1 MRTPT
6 QIKVSSFRSRVLW
19 LLLALV
25 LFVQL
30 ATVAAL
36 VIRTNQHAERQAGED
51 LTSGG
56 KVLNALLNT
65 RAERF
70 EQAVTILAT
79 DYGFRDAVTH
89 SDRDTISSALEN
101 SANRLDAQFA
111 VLIDT
116 DNSLVA
122 AASHVVSARHRQDL
136 QRFAWEAAGDSGIAY
151 RALGNVPYLLVSAP
165 VRAPDTVG
173 TVIFG
178 FAIDEALAEHL
189 SALVGYQVGFLD
201 TTAEQPII
209 VVRTRSELPKPDL
222 ALALAEHFEE
232 LDRPTVLEIASNPYM
247 TWIAPLNGADGKLH
261 LVLHKPLA
269 DALSPYAPAR
279 LAIFGLAALTMLL
292 SLPIARLLANAAS
305 RPLEQLVAAAR
316 RIETGNYS
324 ESIAVDGPSEFR
336 TVASTLNSM
345 QQHIADREQRLLRD
359 AITDAL
365 TELPNHEWA
374 VQHLEARGLRSGVS
388 AGALALV
395 LVELKDFDRMRASLG
410 HHLSDTVIREVAR
423 RLVGFRGPADHLVR
437 NAPAQF
443 LFIAPG
449 IGAQAA
455 HGLARTLLQSVR
467 TSLICDDVPINLDA
481 CAGICVYPTHASDS
495 TDLLRRAETALYD
508 ARDRIDSIAVYEAGR
523 DERHRRQ
530 IAILGDLRRAAD
542 TNELRLFYQ
551 PKIDM
556 QSHAICGL
564 EALVRWTHPVHGAIP
579 PSEFVMLAEKTGN
592 VTLLTSWVLKAVWKQ
607 MREWQD
613 MGFRPDISVNLSA
626 ADLLDRELTELILE
640 NIASP
645 EAQPDRLIFEITESA
660 IMRETAQV
668 IAVMDRLRQRGVRFS
683 IDDFG
688 TGYSSL
694 AQFKHLPV
702 DEIKIDKSF
711 VLELEP
717 ASEDAA
723 IVRATIDLGHNFG
736 VKVVA
741 EGVENAAA
749 WHTLLELGCDLA
761 QGYLIS
767 PPVPVHEVIPIV
779 STLNERLLAADTATK
794 QVRVLRMGTGT

>member
-6 QIKVSSFRSRVLW
+6 HIKVSSFRSRVLW
-19 LLLALV
+19 LLLVLV
-25 LFVQL
+25 VFVQL

-36 VIRTNQHAERQAGED
+36 VVRTDHHAEAQAGED
-51 LTSGG
+51 LRSGG
-56 KVLNALLNT
+56 KVLNALLDA

-70 EQAVTILAT
+70 HQAVTILAA

-89 SDRDTISSALEN
+89 ADRETISSALEN

-111 VLIDT
+111 VLLDT
-116 DNSLVA
+116 DASLVA
-122 AASHVVSARHRQDL
+122 TASRLVSTRHQQDL
-136 QRFAWEAAGDSGIAY
+136 QRFVWDVGGASGIAY
-151 RALGNVPYLLVSAP
+151 RALGGIPYLLISAP
-165 VRAPDTVG
+165 VRAPDIVG
-173 TVIFG
+173 TVVFG
-178 FAIDEALAEHL
+178 FVIDEALAEEL
-189 SALVGYQVGFLD
+189 SALVGYQVGFVD
-201 TTAEQPII
+201 TNAERPLII
-209 VVRTRSELPKPDL
+209 VRTRNELPKQAL
-222 ALALAEHFEE
+222 AAALAERFDE
-232 LDRPTVLEIASNPYM
+232 LDRPTVLTLGSDPYM
-247 TWIAPLNGADGKLH
+247 TWIAPLKDAGGKLH

-279 LAIFGLAALTMLL
+279 LAMFGVAALAMLL
-292 SLPIARLLANAAS
+292 SVPIARLLANAAS

-324 ESIAVDGPSEFR
+324 ESVTVDGPTEFL

-345 QQHIADREQRLLRD
+345 QEHIADREQRLLRE

-365 TELPNHEWA
+365 TELPNREWA
-374 VQHLEARGLRSGVS
+374 VQHLEARGLRNGVN

-395 LVELKDFDRMRASLG
+395 LVEVKDFDRMRASLG

-437 NAPAQF
+437 NSPAQF
-443 LFIAPG
+443 LFIAPSLG
-449 IGAQAA
+449 VQSA

-467 TSLICDDVPINLDA
+467 TSLICDGVPITLDA
-481 CAGICVYPTHASDS
+481 CAGICVYPTHATDS

-508 ARDRIDSIAVYEAGR
+508 ARDRIDSIAIYEAGR

-530 IAILGDLRRAAD
+530 LAILGDLRRAAD
-542 TNELRLFYQ
+542 TNELHLFYQ

-556 QSHAICGL
+556 RSHAVCGL
-564 EALVRWTHPVHGAIP
+564 EALARWTHPIHGAIP
-579 PSEFVMLAEKTGN
+579 PSEFVVLAEKTGN
-592 VTLLTSWVLKAVWKQ
+592 VTLLTSWVLKTVWKQ
-607 MREWQD
+607 MREWQVI
-613 MGFRPDISVNLSA
+613 GFRPDISVNLSA

-640 NIASP
+640 NIASA
-645 EAQPDRLIFEITESA
+645 EAQPHRLIFEITESA

-668 IAVMDRLRQRGVRFS
+668 IAVMERLRQRGVRFS

-711 VLELEP
+711 VLELSRG
-717 ASEDAA
+717 SEDAA
-723 IVRATIDLGHNFG
+723 IVRATVDLGHNFG

-767 PPVPVHEVIPIV
+767 PPVSVHEVIPV
-779 STLNERLLAADTATK
+779 VTTLNERLLSADTATQ
-794 QVRVLRMGTGT
+794 QVRVLRMGTAK